1 MFISLGPRVLQRL
14 SEQGALKTLNPSLQK
29 KEISASFPCLI
40 LIEIKGFEV
49 FQIRGKKELICKQ
62 TWLGITW

>member
-40 LIEIKGFEV
+40 LIEIKVSRYFKYGE
-49 FQIRGKKELICKQ
+49 KKS
-62 TWLGITW
+62 